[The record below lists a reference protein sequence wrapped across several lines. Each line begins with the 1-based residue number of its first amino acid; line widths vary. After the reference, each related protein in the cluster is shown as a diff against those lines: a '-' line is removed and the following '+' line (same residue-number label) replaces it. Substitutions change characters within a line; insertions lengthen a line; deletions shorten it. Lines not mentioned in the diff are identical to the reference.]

1 MFYDVYKEA
10 DGRQVWKDVA
20 KSIKKVM
27 DVDNTQDAQLIN
39 LDDEALANTVIQRS
53 VDFPC
58 GFQEDGAS
66 PGGSNSA
73 PWSAVEGGAPRLVPD
88 FVWIRGT
95 SHGLPDLQVVLDINT
110 PTVRGLISKAV
121 RPGLLD
127 FHRDIDNANGD
138 RYAEMKTVCD
148 DPEDHTIRGWYNGS
162 EKVKARILDLK
173 KLTQDQFNDTLDAEE
188 EDGYHEHG
196 QEAGQDGG
204 NFQEYRD
211 SSLDFNKKSSA
222 FVPLEEAPAHGW

>member
-1 MFYDVYKEA
+1 MIAAAPIIHSKDLSQYVPYRGSPTETFGTYRSHTEKSRIPKIATGVYYP
-10 DGRQVWKDVA
+10 
-20 KSIKKVM
+20 
-27 DVDNTQDAQLIN
+27 NT
-39 LDDEALANTVIQRS
+39 
-53 VDFPC
+53 
-58 GFQEDGAS
+58 
-66 PGGSNSA
+66 
-73 PWSAVEGGAPRLVPD
+73 RLPD

>member
-1 MFYDVYKEA
+1 
-10 DGRQVWKDVA
+10 
-20 KSIKKVM
+20 
-27 DVDNTQDAQLIN
+27 
-39 LDDEALANTVIQRS
+39 
-53 VDFPC
+53 
-58 GFQEDGAS
+58 
-66 PGGSNSA
+66 
-73 PWSAVEGGAPRLVPD
+73 
-88 FVWIRGT
+88 
-95 SHGLPDLQVVLDINT
+95 
-110 PTVRGLISKAV
+110 
-121 RPGLLD
+121 
-127 FHRDIDNANGD
+127 
-138 RYAEMKTVCD
+138 MKTVCD